1 MSKDDATLKEISLT
15 EVAKHS
21 TEDDCWVAI
30 HGRVYDI
37 TKFLSDHPG
46 GPETIVEVAGRNCT
60 EE

>member
-1 MSKDDATLKEISLT
+1 MADATLKEIPLS

-21 TEDDCWVAI
+21 TESDCWVAI

-60 EE
+60 EQ